1 MRASKAAVVA
11 FRVTASG
18 GVPRVDVSLSD
29 AGDRWIA
36 LVETDGRRE
45 TGIGSTAR
53 LALSAA
59 LTPLGGCARGAVLA
73 DPALLAPSV
82 QLADPAPEA

>member
-1 MRASKAAVVA
+1 M
-11 FRVTASG
+11 
-18 GVPRVDVSLSD
+18 PRVDVSLRD
-29 AGDRWIA
+29 AGGRWIA

-59 LTPLGGCARGAVLA
+59 LTPLGDSARGAVFA
-73 DPALLAPSV
+73 DPALLAPSI
-82 QLADPAPEA
+82 QLADRAREA